1 MVEFDNYKLVDKGVC
16 AAKGF
21 KAGGINVGP
30 ARKSVTLL

>member
-21 KAGGINVGP
+21 KAGGINVGIK
-30 ARKSVTLL
+30 ARLEKA

>member
-21 KAGGINVGP
+21 KAGRYKRWYK
-30 ARKSVTLL
+30 ARLEKA

>member
-21 KAGGINVGP
+21 KAGGINVRHK
-30 ARKSVTLL
+30 ARLEKA